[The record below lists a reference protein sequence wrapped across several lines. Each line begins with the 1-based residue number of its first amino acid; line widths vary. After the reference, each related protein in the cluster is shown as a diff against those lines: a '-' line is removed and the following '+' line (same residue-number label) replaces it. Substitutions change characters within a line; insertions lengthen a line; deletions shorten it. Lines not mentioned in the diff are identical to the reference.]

1 MIKQITQIGNST
13 YRESEIYDFI
23 KKINDANDEF
33 LSRLVKRYEVTIQKL
48 EDEIS
53 NLKLQYE
60 CTGCEFNYLKS
71 NRDMD
76 TGVDLGMIS
85 PEECYKCNRNTRPVE
100 DMYKQKEHIEKVN
113 EVLSVQLANN
123 KSREQLLEEVK
134 NSPNN
139 PIFKRAIEIQ
149 IEKGWK

>member
-1 MIKQITQIGNST
+1 MIEQITQSGNST

-76 TGVDLGMIS
+76 TGVNLGMVS

-100 DMYKQKEHIEKVN
+100 DMYKPKDKNIKEPIEKVN
-113 EVLSVQLANN
+113 EILSVQLANN
-123 KSREQLLEEVK
+123 KSREQLLELLDEVK
-134 NSPNN
+134 
-139 PIFKRAIEIQ
+139 K
-149 IEKGWK
+149 